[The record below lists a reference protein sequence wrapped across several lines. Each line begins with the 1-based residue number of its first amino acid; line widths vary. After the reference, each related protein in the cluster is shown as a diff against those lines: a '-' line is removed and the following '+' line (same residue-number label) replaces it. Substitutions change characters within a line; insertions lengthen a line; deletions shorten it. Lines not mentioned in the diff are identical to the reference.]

1 MNNISNNLTPTS
13 RFLGLAPFLRLSL
26 DDQDLMPIAQSIF
39 QQLEEDSANPELL
52 MNLSMVMQIL
62 GDPKVGL
69 ELQKQALLL
78 KRTYVIPSVTGKVKY
93 RLLLLMAPGDIAENT
108 PLDCL
113 MEGEEVELIFYYLSD
128 EAPWFIDP
136 IPEHD
141 IAMVGVCES
150 ANHKPMLEA
159 LTETLKH
166 WQVPVI
172 NAPEYIGVTDRTCA
186 SRLLNPVPGIEA
198 PMTFLLE
205 RASLAEL
212 ATGANALSEKYEG
225 ARFPIL
231 LRPRDSHAGRDLE
244 KIESTEALVQYLEK
258 VKTDEYFLCNFIDYS
273 DEQGDFKKFRIV
285 LVEGNAYICHK
296 ATSKHWMIHYV
307 NAGMLD
313 EEAEIKRQDEAY
325 SMMHFDE
332 FIKRH
337 GDALKSIYEKT
348 KMDYLGIDCAETKDG
363 QLLIFEIDHVM
374 VVHGMDPVDKFAY
387 KLQPIQK
394 IKDAFNTMVEHKIK
408 AFSSDENNS

>member
-1 MNNISNNLTPTS
+1 
-13 RFLGLAPFLRLSL
+13 
-26 DDQDLMPIAQSIF
+26 
-39 QQLEEDSANPELL
+39 
-52 MNLSMVMQIL
+52 
-62 GDPKVGL
+62 
-69 ELQKQALLL
+69 
-78 KRTYVIPSVTGKVKY
+78 
-93 RLLLLMAPGDIAENT
+93 
-108 PLDCL
+108 
-113 MEGEEVELIFYYLSD
+113 
-128 EAPWFIDP
+128 
-136 IPEHD
+136 
-141 IAMVGVCES
+141 
-150 ANHKPMLEA
+150 
-159 LTETLKH
+159 
-166 WQVPVI
+166 
-172 NAPEYIGVTDRTCA
+172 
-186 SRLLNPVPGIEA
+186 
-198 PMTFLLE
+198 MTFLLK
-205 RASLAEL
+205 R
-212 ATGANALSEKYEG
+212 NALTELVTGESELSSKYEG
-225 ARFPIL
+225 VRFPIL

-244 KIESTEALVQYLEK
+244 KIESLQALAQYLDK
-258 VKTDEYFLCNFIDYS
+258 VENDEYFLCNFIDYS

-332 FIKRH
+332 FIERH